1 MSKLLDNIS
10 IKSKLLSICT
20 ITLVGMLTIILVELN
35 FSKTLSESA
44 SSLVSTEKLNSNM
57 LTLRRNEKDF
67 LTRKDEKYVTRFSD
81 NVAKLNKEI
90 SELKVLN
97 NSLGF
102 DTEDNLTK
110 LGDIIKSY
118 HQTFLTISK
127 TQKEIGLTPK
137 TGLYGT
143 LRASVHSAESAITEL
158 KDYQLL
164 AETLMLRR
172 REKDF
177 MLRLDTKYIDKF
189 NTDMAA
195 IMSTLDSRALPSQIK
210 DQVRKNLNAY
220 AYDFRK
226 LTVKTQE
233 LGLSPE
239 TGLLGQLRA
248 TIHQSE
254 EQLTSLS
261 AMMNSSLE
269 ATKARSKSTFYMIT
283 GVLTVIILII
293 NLAIFRS
300 INAPIQRLTH
310 VMRKINHDK
319 DLTIRSNISGSH
331 EIAELSQHF
340 DEMLSS
346 FEHVLEQIHQ
356 AASQTSQSS
365 AELTVAS
372 QDNSRSLDEQ
382 QALIELVATAMTE
395 MAASISEVAENIVS
409 TSESA
414 NEAYDETISSK
425 ETVNT
430 AVNVV
435 ESLEQTTS
443 NTKTVLDE
451 LRQDCVD
458 VSKVMEVIRGIAEQT
473 NLLALNAAIE
483 AARAGEQGRG
493 FAVVADEVRTLA
505 GKTQESTEEIDII
518 VNKLQENAENAVGV
532 MEESLSKVHE
542 TVEQANT
549 ANHSLENV
557 TNMVNQIN
565 NMSTQI
571 ATAAEEQSAV
581 AEDMSEKIVGIK
593 DHAEVNTEN
602 AGTTRVLSEQQA
614 ELAIELEQLVNQFKV
629 S

>member
-1 MSKLLDNIS
+1 
-10 IKSKLLSICT
+10 
-20 ITLVGMLTIILVELN
+20 
-35 FSKTLSESA
+35 
-44 SSLVSTEKLNSNM
+44 
-57 LTLRRNEKDF
+57 
-67 LTRKDEKYVTRFSD
+67 
-81 NVAKLNKEI
+81 
-90 SELKVLN
+90 
-97 NSLGF
+97 
-102 DTEDNLTK
+102 
-110 LGDIIKSY
+110 
-118 HQTFLTISK
+118 
-127 TQKEIGLTPK
+127 
-137 TGLYGT
+137 
-143 LRASVHSAESAITEL
+143 
-158 KDYQLL
+158 
-164 AETLMLRR
+164 
-172 REKDF
+172 
-177 MLRLDTKYIDKF
+177 
-189 NTDMAA
+189 
-195 IMSTLDSRALPSQIK
+195 LDSRALPSQIK

-581 AEDMSEKIVGIK
+581 AEDMSEKIVSIK

>member
-1 MSKLLDNIS
+1 
-10 IKSKLLSICT
+10 
-20 ITLVGMLTIILVELN
+20 
-35 FSKTLSESA
+35 
-44 SSLVSTEKLNSNM
+44 
-57 LTLRRNEKDF
+57 
-67 LTRKDEKYVTRFSD
+67 
-81 NVAKLNKEI
+81 
-90 SELKVLN
+90 
-97 NSLGF
+97 
-102 DTEDNLTK
+102 
-110 LGDIIKSY
+110 
-118 HQTFLTISK
+118 
-127 TQKEIGLTPK
+127 
-137 TGLYGT
+137 
-143 LRASVHSAESAITEL
+143 
-158 KDYQLL
+158 
-164 AETLMLRR
+164 
-172 REKDF
+172 
-177 MLRLDTKYIDKF
+177 
-189 NTDMAA
+189 
-195 IMSTLDSRALPSQIK
+195 
-210 DQVRKNLNAY
+210 
-220 AYDFRK
+220 
-226 LTVKTQE
+226 
-233 LGLSPE
+233 
-239 TGLLGQLRA
+239 
-248 TIHQSE
+248 
-254 EQLTSLS
+254 
-261 AMMNSSLE
+261 
-269 ATKARSKSTFYMIT
+269 
-283 GVLTVIILII
+283 
-293 NLAIFRS
+293 
-300 INAPIQRLTH
+300 
-310 VMRKINHDK
+310 
-319 DLTIRSNISGSH
+319 
-331 EIAELSQHF
+331 
-340 DEMLSS
+340 
-346 FEHVLEQIHQ
+346 
-356 AASQTSQSS
+356 QTSQSS

-614 ELAIELEQLVNQFKV
+614 EFAIELEQLVNQFKV